1 MGFSFALNY
10 FFVFY
15 RRTVVCIYDMNKTG
29 IYKITNKRNGKFY
42 IGSSKQIERR
52 WWEHQNDLNKN
63 NHSNHKLQTA
73 WNHYG
78 SNEFDFTIIEDVE
91 ESQLLIREQ
100 FYLDAFKPHLV
111 GYNISDKVSGGDNF
125 TNNPNKEDIRKRLS
139 EMNIEYKN
147 PMFGKTHKPESIVKQ
162 KKASVGRYTL
172 EWFKNKYGEEGG
184 LTMYNQ
190 RNEFLK
196 QRDINYVYDNG
207 LKGTKKGPMS
217 QDVRDKISDAKKQF
231 KLNKP
236 QFILDLKSKQYTNKQ
251 LSEKYNVS
259 EVTVK
264 YYKRKLI

>member
-1 MGFSFALNY
+1 
-10 FFVFY
+10 
-15 RRTVVCIYDMNKTG
+15 MNKTG
-29 IYKITNKRNGKFY
+29 IYKITNKHNGKFY

-63 NHSNHKLQTA
+63 KHVNHKLQTA

-78 SNEFDFTIIEDVE
+78 SNEFEFTIIEDVE
-91 ESQLLIREQ
+91 DSQLLIREQ
-100 FYLDAFKPHLV
+100 FYLDVFKPHLV

-125 TNNPNKEDIRKRLS
+125 TNNPNKDEILKRITVANNTGH
-139 EMNIEYKN
+139 MH
-147 PMFGKTHKPESIVKQ
+147 GKTHKPESIEKQ